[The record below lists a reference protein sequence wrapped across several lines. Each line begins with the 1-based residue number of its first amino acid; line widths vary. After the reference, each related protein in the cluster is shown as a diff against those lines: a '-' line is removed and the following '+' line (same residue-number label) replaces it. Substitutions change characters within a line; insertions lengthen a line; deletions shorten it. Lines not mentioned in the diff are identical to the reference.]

1 MRALPTPS
9 HNPSPPIR
17 PSAMRAAS
25 VAIWGITLATYAAM
39 AALPRRLSGCVVF
52 LAAFAFLIFCHAT
65 SLDASAWRRGD
76 IDFTGTLMI
85 VTLKLVG
92 AAMDCQDGSQQPDG
106 REQDGKPPPAAAPST
121 PRVCSA
127 LPIRTTSASR
137 SCTNPHALLSPHP
150 INASPPSPPHPFSH
164 FLLPTRPSPP
174 TLILPPP
181 PPLPPRLLP
190 PFPPFR
196 PIPQRASSASPSA
209 LPRVPPLLPFLG
221 FVFFPAALL
230 VGPPFPLAAYHD
242 YIEGQGVRSVGRVVG
257 MRGGEGWDGW
267 EGREGWEGWRVTS
280 ALLVGPPFPLAAY
293 QEYVEAGG
301 EEVGGGRKGGRACRA
316 LVKALLCMALYHSRS
331 LLLPPSALTQPAF
344 FTRPF
349 LIRAGQVALTLFAY
363 RWMFYFIW
371 AVAESALIL
380 SAFGFSGF
388 KPAET
393 GHGAGK
399 DGEGRDGEGG
409 QRQQQQQRLEADWS
423 RASNVNMWVVEV
435 TGSGAQLPSHWN
447 IGVSNWLRTY
457 VYDRMTP
464 PSGKPTLTTLLVTQA
479 VSALWHGLHPG
490 YYLFFLSAAIAQ
502 DASKL
507 LHRLHQSIPPH
518 RRWQRGMAWVAQ
530 MLYTRMLVGYAP
542 LGFIL
547 LRADLTFTVWR
558 SLYFF
563 GSILPLLL
571 SALLPPLIPPSNR
584 RKKEQ

>member
-1 MRALPTPS
+1 M
-9 HNPSPPIR
+9 SPW
-17 PSAMRAAS
+17 SCKRAAS
-25 VAIWGITLATYAAM
+25 AAIWGLTLACYALM
-39 AALPRRLSGCVVF
+39 LALPRRLSGYIVF
-52 LAAFAFLIFCHAT
+52 LTAFAFLIFCHVT

-92 AAMDCQDGSQQPDG
+92 AAMDCQDGGKQDGSTEPDG
-106 REQDGKPPPAAAPST
+106 KS
-121 PRVCSA
+121 S
-127 LPIRTTSASR
+127 
-137 SCTNPHALLSPHP
+137 
-150 INASPPSPPHPFSH
+150 
-164 FLLPTRPSPP
+164 
-174 TLILPPP
+174 
-181 PPLPPRLLP
+181 
-190 PFPPFR
+190 
-196 PIPQRASSASPSA
+196 RASSASPSA

-242 YIEGQGVRSVGRVVG
+242 YV
-257 MRGGEGWDGW
+257 
-267 EGREGWEGWRVTS
+267 EGRGCWATLYPHKHPSAPHSPAFPPRVLPACA
-280 ALLVGPPFPLAAY
+280 ALL
-293 QEYVEAGG
+293 
-301 EEVGGGRKGGRACRA
+301 
-316 LVKALLCMALYHSRS
+316 KALLCMAVYHTLSY
-331 LLLPPSALTQPAF
+331 LLPPSSLTQPAF
-344 FTRPF
+344 FARPF
-349 LIRAGQVALTLFAY
+349 LIRCGQVALTLLAY

-388 KPAET
+388 KAAAPSHRE
-393 GHGAGK
+393 G
-399 DGEGRDGEGG
+399 DGEAREGEGG
-409 QRQQQQQRLEADWS
+409 QKQQRLEADWS
-423 RASNVNMWVVEV
+423 RASNVKIWVVEV
-435 TGSGAQLPSHWN
+435 TGSAARLPPNWN

-464 PSGKPTLTTLLVTQA
+464 PSGKPNLTTLLVTQA

-530 MLYTRMLVGYAP
+530 MLYTRVLVGYAP

-547 LRADLTFTVWR
+547 LRADLTFRVWR

-584 RKKEQ
+584 QKKDQ